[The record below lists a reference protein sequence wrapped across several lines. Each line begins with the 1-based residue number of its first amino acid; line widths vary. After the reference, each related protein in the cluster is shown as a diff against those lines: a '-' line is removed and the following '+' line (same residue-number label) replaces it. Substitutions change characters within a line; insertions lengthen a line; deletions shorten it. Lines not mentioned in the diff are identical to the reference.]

1 MAGEDVKISI
11 PVAIIL
17 GAALIAGS
25 VLITRGSTA
34 GLRTQPAAE
43 TAFTVDGLK
52 KLAKSLKLNAKD
64 FNACLDSGKYA
75 DRVKRDL
82 DAGTALGVDGTPSFF
97 INGEMI
103 QPLGAQPYALFK
115 EYIDKT
121 KNKEV
126 ELNPDDHVS
135 GNPNAQITLIEYSDF
150 ECPFCLKFFKESYPI
165 LKQEY
170 IDTGKIRFVYRHFML
185 PPNRHP
191 MAEPSARASECA
203 AEQGKFWEMHDG
215 IFALQAK

>member
-1 MAGEDVKISI
+1 MAGEDGKISI

-43 TAFTVDGLK
+43 TAFTVGGLK

-97 INGEMI
+97 INGEM
-103 QPLGAQPYALFK
+103 
-115 EYIDKT
+115 
-121 KNKEV
+121 
-126 ELNPDDHVS
+126 
-135 GNPNAQITLIEYSDF
+135 
-150 ECPFCLKFFKESYPI
+150 
-165 LKQEY
+165 
-170 IDTGKIRFVYRHFML
+170 
-185 PPNRHP
+185 
-191 MAEPSARASECA
+191 
-203 AEQGKFWEMHDG
+203 
-215 IFALQAK
+215 